1 MHTHIRFQNPN
12 LTKHHF
18 DNWTYDMTRSITNP
32 IVFISLYS
40 ASSNLKNRQI
50 FTSLLMAGVADIRRI
65 NDEHSA
71 PIRERTMDLQNAY
84 LVLGIFFFHAILLFY
99 VWLAV
104 VLESHINF
112 VALFSGNDNLYIK
125 LGSFSL
131 NMLLCYIFAFSHFW
145 CRYCSVFVTLF
156 IFWQNCNFSDS
167 NEILNTNLFEVKF

>member
-12 LTKHHF
+12 STKHYF
-18 DNWTYDMTRSITNP
+18 DNWTYDITRSITNL
-32 IVFISLYS
+32 IVFISLYF

-84 LVLGIFFFHAILLFY
+84 LVLGIFFYAGLLFY

-104 VLESHINF
+104 VLKSRINF
-112 VALFSGNDNLYIK
+112 VTLFSGNDNFYNYQVSKFLIK
-125 LGSFSL
+125 YVITL
-131 NMLLCYIFAFSHFW
+131 HF
-145 CRYCSVFVTLF
+145 CF
-156 IFWQNCNFSDS
+156 
-167 NEILNTNLFEVKF
+167 